1 MLANTI
7 SCIITSIVLNVVD
20 HRQVSEPA
28 RYLIYLRLIRL
39 LTFLSRLLI
48 LQGGTLNKTTKRS
61 RLEQTDSDREPLNP
75 GDHEQN
81 EDDEGDT
88 VGSRSVN

>member
-28 RYLIYLRLIRL
+28 RYLIYLLLLRL
-39 LTFLSRLLI
+39 LTFYLDFLFFK
-48 LQGGTLNKTTKRS
+48 GGTLNKTTKRS

-75 GDHEQN
+75 GDHEHN
-81 EDDEGDT
+81 EDDEGDA
-88 VGSRSVN
+88 VRSRSVN